1 MKPEYKEKILS
12 HIDGVNSRAKTIRE
26 MVEGQRPSNQADA
39 IRFTKEI
46 ERLMEFIQNLVDVS

>member
-1 MKPEYKEKILS
+1 MKAEYKEKVLS
-12 HIDGVNSRAKTIRE
+12 HIDGVNSRAKTLRE
-26 MVEGQRPSNQADA
+26 MIEGSRPSSQTEA